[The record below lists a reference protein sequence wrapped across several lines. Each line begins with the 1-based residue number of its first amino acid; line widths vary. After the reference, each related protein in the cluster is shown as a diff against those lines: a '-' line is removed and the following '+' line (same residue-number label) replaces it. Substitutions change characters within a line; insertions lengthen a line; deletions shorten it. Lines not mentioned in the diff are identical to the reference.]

1 MSIAAQIE
9 ASRHRA
15 IADAWASV
23 LNTESGRLVVWS
35 ILEDC
40 HLFAQTHLGNELDG
54 LRAGMR
60 EVGLRILNNRVFPHD
75 VRTFADM
82 QVEHANLMDRLQKEA
97 AMEAQEEQNDG

>member
-35 ILEDC
+35 ILELSLI
-40 HLFAQTHLGNELDG
+40 H
-54 LRAGMR
+54 
-60 EVGLRILNNRVFPHD
+60 I
-75 VRTFADM
+75 
-82 QVEHANLMDRLQKEA
+82 
-97 AMEAQEEQNDG
+97 